1 MRNILEQIAPHLL
14 TVACYDREVLSNH
27 FLLLSIYLFFLS
39 AHYSFIFFH
48 HVKNFDVLIRL
59 TVEGQP
65 QLHFRRMLEGKEI
78 THMALTLW
86 ILQIIFHSL
95 HEYTLTFMLLSLL
108 LSMRA
113 IFIHL
118 LMNCCIT
125 RSVTGYAL
133 DLIFLFHWTC
143 IHFPSI
149 IIAVFILVFHVL
161 LFNFTKFWYEYNSK
175 EHPHHLL
182 AAFWLDFFN

>member
-1 MRNILEQIAPHLL
+1 MRNILEHIAPHLL

-78 THMALTLW
+78 TRMALTL
-86 ILQIIFHSL
+86 
-95 HEYTLTFMLLSLL
+95 
-108 LSMRA
+108 
-113 IFIHL
+113 
-118 LMNCCIT
+118 
-125 RSVTGYAL
+125 
-133 DLIFLFHWTC
+133 
-143 IHFPSI
+143 
-149 IIAVFILVFHVL
+149 
-161 LFNFTKFWYEYNSK
+161 
-175 EHPHHLL
+175 
-182 AAFWLDFFN
+182 